1 MMSVKQ
7 GCLDFTRCVWEGHR
21 TRGWCFLSSNVRTG
35 RRAPMPATDPRQTTR
50 RDVTRRDFLKRAG
63 WATAG
68 MTTLAVG
75 ADRKLASAASTYPE
89 WIPASPKPPKR
100 GGILTWASPWEA
112 PVIDPRL
119 TQSIGLFQF
128 VGLTSNRLL
137 RHAFTDE
144 AAGYNDLSLKGDLAE
159 SWQGSP
165 DQRVWTF
172 KLRRGVKWQ
181 NVPPLNGREL
191 VAADVKY
198 CFEAYAKEGVQTF
211 TFQEIEGM
219 ETPDTHTLRIH
230 LKAPNALF
238 PQNVAESVT
247 VIFSREVLEEDGD
260 LKKRLI
266 GTGPYVLKEHTRK
279 VRVVLQRNPDYF
291 DAGRPYVDEYVIL
304 SAPDS
309 ATRTAAFRTG
319 QSDFLPLQSPSE
331 VEAVRKTN
339 PAAVVQALT
348 PSITPFGLAL
358 AQDKPPLNDVRVRRA
373 LSMAIDRQ
381 KQVDTVYEGHGI
393 VTAGVP
399 WIYYQDAKP
408 TAKDLGPWWQYRPA
422 DAKKLLAE
430 AGHPNGFETT
440 LFYYEYFPQMTSEV
454 QLVQQDL
461 KRNLNINVKITKLDY
476 TTYYGRYV
484 ESKWDGMSWG
494 FQSGH
499 AVGLD
504 ERTYMYMHSR
514 STKNFFR
521 VNDPVIDELTT
532 KLRRTPDKA
541 EQRLIAKK
549 IVDREYDQVLRM
561 WMPYDNG
568 FLVFQPHARN
578 MAAVAMRRTDGYG
591 SPSLARAWM
600 EK

>member
-1 MMSVKQ
+1 MDQ
-7 GCLDFTRCVWEGHR
+7 CR
-21 TRGWCFLSSNVRTG
+21 
-35 RRAPMPATDPRQTTR
+35 
-50 RDVTRRDFLKRAG
+50 VTA
-63 WATAG
+63 
-68 MTTLAVG
+68 LAVG
-75 ADRKLASAASTYPE
+75 VGRGRPAAQPAAPYPD
-89 WIPASPKPPKR
+89 WIPASPKPAKR
-100 GGILTWASPWEA
+100 GGVLTRASAWDP

-119 TQSIGLFQF
+119 TQSVGLFQF
-128 VGLTSNRLL
+128 AGLTSNRLL
-137 RHAFTDE
+137 RHAFADE
-144 AAGYNDLSLKGDLAE
+144 ATGYTDLSLKGDLAE

-165 DQRVWTF
+165 DQRVWIF

-181 NVPPLNGREL
+181 NVPPLKGREL
-191 VAADVKY
+191 VAADIKY
-198 CFEAYAKEGVQTF
+198 CFEAYAKEGVQAF
-211 TFQEIEGM
+211 TFQEIEAM
-219 ETPDTHTLRIH
+219 ETPDAHTLRVH
-230 LKAPNALF
+230 LRTPNALF
-238 PQNVAESVT
+238 PQNVAEPVT
-247 VIFSREVLEEDGD
+247 VIFPREVLEEDGD

-266 GTGPYVLKEHTRK
+266 GTGPYILKEHTRK

-339 PAAVVQALT
+339 PTAVVQALT

-358 AQDKPPLNDVRVRRA
+358 AQDRPPFNDLRVRRA

-381 KQVDTVYEGHGI
+381 TQLDTVFEGHGI

-422 DAKKLLAE
+422 EAKKLLAE

-440 LFYYEYFPQMTSEV
+440 LFYYEYFPQMTSQV

-461 KRNLNINVKITKLDY
+461 KRNLNIIVKISKLDY
-476 TTYYGRYV
+476 TGYYGRYV
-484 ESKWDGMSWG
+484 EGKWDGMAWG

-504 ERTYMYMHSR
+504 ERTYVYMHSK

-521 VNDPVIDELTT
+521 VNDPVIDELT
-532 KLRRTPDKA
+532 
-541 EQRLIAKK
+541 
-549 IVDREYDQVLRM
+549 
-561 WMPYDNG
+561 
-568 FLVFQPHARN
+568 
-578 MAAVAMRRTDGYG
+578 
-591 SPSLARAWM
+591 
-600 EK
+600 